1 MKKKN
6 VLIAKHKN
14 VSWVF
19 YLGHGKKF
27 LWSKNVKISFIY
39 SRKMLYVEKLEE
51 ELVFFSLHWG
61 MKYIKYIGITG
72 KNRKEKHPIAS
83 RVNNELQGQG

>member
-1 MKKKN
+1 
-6 VLIAKHKN
+6 
-14 VSWVF
+14 
-19 YLGHGKKF
+19 
-27 LWSKNVKISFIY
+27 
-39 SRKMLYVEKLEE
+39 MLYVEKLEE